1 MNQTCINEAK
11 NLKLSDPE
19 LSTDRDVLMYW
30 AYRPTSPSRSP
41 AWGWCSSTFLTTFLF
56 NPEGRRPWSWT
67 PKCPAMLIL
76 LIMSRYNQKKT
87 IKNI

>member
-19 LSTDRDVLMYW
+19 LST
-30 AYRPTSPSRSP
+30 A
-41 AWGWCSSTFLTTFLF
+41 WCSSTFLTTFLF
-56 NPEGRRPWSWT
+56 NPEGRRQWNWT
-67 PKCPAMLIL
+67 PQCPEMLML

-87 IKNI
+87 TKKTPDDPFISSL